1 MFRRDEK
8 EPTTIKCNRGD
19 KGGIKI
25 RKKNKTT
32 GEYEKFNV
40 GDTVI
45 FSVKINFA
53 EETPVIRKK
62 IEVTEETDLVIFYL
76 SKDDT
81 TIGELIA
88 EPVTYQYDI
97 AINDD
102 ITILGYDDNGPKK
115 FILYPEGSND
125 K

>member
-8 EPTTIKCNRGD
+8 EPTTIKCQRGD
-19 KGGIKI
+19 KGCITI
-25 RKKNKTT
+25 RKKNKNT
-32 GEYEKFNV
+32 GQYEKFNV
-40 GDTVI
+40 GETVI
-45 FSVKINFA
+45 FSVKSNFA
-53 EETPVIRKK
+53 EETSVIRKK
-62 IEVTEETDLVIFYL
+62 IEVTEETDSVTFCL

-97 AINDD
+97 AVNDD
-102 ITILGYDDNGPKK
+102 ITILGYDDDGPKK